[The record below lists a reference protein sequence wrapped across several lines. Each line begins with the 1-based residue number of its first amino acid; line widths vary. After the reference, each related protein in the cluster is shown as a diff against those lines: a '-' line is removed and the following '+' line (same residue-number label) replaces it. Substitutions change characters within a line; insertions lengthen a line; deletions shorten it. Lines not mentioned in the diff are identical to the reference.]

1 MKMSR
6 KSHNY
11 SGIAFIQGNSAGS
24 LKLIE
29 QTNTSKICYE
39 PHGHAI
45 TGNLM
50 VIENIKLKDQ
60 STKNPLRSTGSQQKL
75 WF

>member
-6 KSHNY
+6 KSHNC

-39 PHGHAI
+39 LHGYAI

-50 VIENIKLKDQ
+50 VTENIKLKDQ
-60 STKNPLRSTGSQQKL
+60 KHQEPSKINWKSTKL